1 MAYKTMFG
9 SLESYEK
16 GTIELNGDDL
26 KHYAFSNVFEVAGK
40 AKPFERVAVAKN
52 IEYVAEVVRVEGG
65 GPWYVAPHDEFATIM
80 DGEVEFN
87 FVKLDPAQAPAGG
100 QGAKKLA
107 GQPNGQK
114 MGKVRARRGHQ
125 VMLPAGAAYQLA
137 STSKPSVAVIQTLL
151 GPETVERWSE
161 ICTLS

>member
-1 MAYKTMFG
+1 MAYQTMFG
-9 SLESYEK
+9 SLDSYEK
-16 GTIELNGDDL
+16 GTIEVNDDL

-40 AKPFERVAVAKN
+40 SKPFERVAVAKN
-52 IEYVAEVVRVEGG
+52 IEYVAEVMKVDGG
-65 GPWYVAPHDEFATIM
+65 SPWYVAPHDEFAVVM

-87 FVKLDPAQAPAGG
+87 FIKLDAAQAPAGG

-125 VMLPAGAAYQLA
+125 VLLPAGAAYQLA
-137 STSKPSVAVIQTLL
+137 AKAPSVAIIQTLL
-151 GPETVERWSE
+151 GPETVERWSD

>member
-1 MAYKTMFG
+1 MAYQTMFG
-9 SLESYEK
+9 SLDSYEK
-16 GTIELNGDDL
+16 GTIEVNDDL

-40 AKPFERVAVAKN
+40 SKPFERVAVAKN
-52 IEYVAEVVRVEGG
+52 IEYVAEVMKVDGG
-65 GPWYVAPHDEFATIM
+65 SPWYVAPHDEFAVVM

-87 FVKLDPAQAPAGG
+87 FIKLDAAQAPAGG

-125 VMLPAGAAYQLA
+125 VLLPAGAAYQLA
-137 STSKPSVAVIQTLL
+137 AKSPSVAIIQTLL
-151 GPETVERWSE
+151 GPETVERWSD

>member
-1 MAYKTMFG
+1 MAYQTMFG
-9 SLESYEK
+9 SLDSYEK
-16 GTIELNGDDL
+16 GTIEVNDDL
-26 KHYAFSNVFEVAGK
+26 KHYAFSNIFEVAGK
-40 AKPFERVAVAKN
+40 SKPFERVAVAKN
-52 IEYVAEVVRVEGG
+52 IEYVAEVMKVDGG
-65 GPWYVAPHDEFATIM
+65 SPWYVAPHDEFAVVM

-87 FVKLDPAQAPAGG
+87 FIKLDAAQAPAGG

-125 VMLPAGAAYQLA
+125 VLLPAGAAYQLA
-137 STSKPSVAVIQTLL
+137 AKAPSVAIIQTLL
-151 GPETVERWSE
+151 GPETVERWSD

>member
-1 MAYKTMFG
+1 MAYQTMFG
-9 SLESYEK
+9 SLDSYEK
-16 GTIELNGDDL
+16 GTIEVNDDL

-40 AKPFERVAVAKN
+40 SQPFERVAVAKN
-52 IEYVAEVVRVEGG
+52 IEYVAEVMKVDGG
-65 GPWYVAPHDEFATIM
+65 SPWYVAPHDEFAVVM

-87 FVKLDPAQAPAGG
+87 FIKLDAAQAPAGG
-100 QGAKKLA
+100 QGAKKLS

-125 VMLPAGAAYQLA
+125 VLLPAGAAYQLA
-137 STSKPSVAVIQTLL
+137 AKTPSVAIIQTLL
-151 GPETVERWSE
+151 GPETVERWSD

>member
-1 MAYKTMFG
+1 MAYQTMFG
-9 SLESYEK
+9 SLDSYEK
-16 GTIELNGDDL
+16 GTIEVNDDL

-40 AKPFERVAVAKN
+40 SKPFERVAVAKN
-52 IEYVAEVVRVEGG
+52 IEYVAEVMKVDGG
-65 GPWYVAPHDEFATIM
+65 SPWYVAPHDEFAVVM

-87 FVKLDPAQAPAGG
+87 FIKLDAAQAPAGG

-114 MGKVRARRGHQ
+114 MGRVRARRGHQ
-125 VMLPAGAAYQLA
+125 VLLPAGAAYQLA
-137 STSKPSVAVIQTLL
+137 AKAPSVAIIQTLL
-151 GPETVERWSE
+151 GPETVERWSD